1 MEFVI
6 LAENKNKGLTLKST
20 KSEFVPLIEYKG
32 TDYDFRTGLKDP
44 HGNQISYSLWN
55 DCNTLLARGK
65 IEFEK
70 LISENAESE
79 KTEDAPK
86 EEPIPEPA
94 KTVSKNT
101 SAQTARKTALSA
113 LETLLAES
121 VQQIN
126 TEEIINEI
134 KPRIDEYI
142 KENYGNLP
150 KIVHIKT
157 DKGETRKVKGITHKN
172 FEEILKVVNAGEN
185 VFLTGPAG
193 CGKNV
198 ICKQIAEALGLNF
211 YFSNAVTQEYKLTG
225 FIDGYGKYHTTEF
238 RIAFEKGGLFMLDE
252 IDASIPEV
260 LVMLNSALA
269 NGYFNFPDVGLVNM
283 HPDFHCVAAG
293 NTFGTGADSQYTGRF
308 QLDAASLN
316 RFFIVNVDYDE
327 NIEKAVAGNDEEIL
341 GFVHDFRAALKA
353 TQINHVVSYR
363 NIARLYKLKDELE
376 PVELV
381 RGAICA
387 NLTPED
393 LRYISLNLNNGTS
406 KYHKAVK
413 KLAGK

>member
-6 LAENKNKGLTLKST
+6 LADNKSKGLILKSNE
-20 KSEFVPLIEYKG
+20 SEFKPIIEYKG
-32 TDYDFRTGLKDP
+32 VDYDFSTGLKDP

-55 DCNTLLARGK
+55 DCNVLLAQGK

-70 LISENAESE
+70 HISRSAKSEN
-79 KTEDAPK
+79 TRDAPK
-86 EEPIPEPA
+86 SKEEPEPVETA
-94 KTVSKNT
+94 RKNAN
-101 SAQTARKTALSA
+101 AQTARKTALSA

-126 TEEIINEI
+126 TEEILNEI
-134 KPRIDEYI
+134 KPRIDEYV
-142 KENYGNLP
+142 KTTYGNLP
-150 KIVHIKT
+150 KIVHVKT
-157 DKGETRKVKGITHKN
+157 DNGETRKVKGITHAK
-172 FEEILKVVNAGEN
+172 FEEILQVVNTGEN

-198 ICKQIAEALGLNF
+198 ICKQVAEALGLNF

-225 FIDGYGKYHTTEF
+225 FIDGYGKYHSTEF
-238 RIAFEKGGLFMLDE
+238 RTAFEKGGLFMLDE
-252 IDASIPEV
+252 MDASIPEV

-283 HPDFHCVAAG
+283 HPNFHCVAAG

-327 NIEKAVAGNDEEIL
+327 NIEKSVAGNDEEIL
-341 GFVHDFRAALKA
+341 GFIHDFRAALKA
-353 TQINHVVSYR
+353 TSINHVVSYR
-363 NIARLYKLKDELE
+363 NISRLYKLKDILE

-381 RGAICA
+381 RGAVCG

-393 LRYISLNLNNGTS
+393 LRYISLNLKGET

-413 KLAGK
+413 TLSRK